1 METRTKSEENKH
13 VQVEA
18 CRIYSCSKTTARG
31 ATETPVFE

>member
-1 METRTKSEENKH
+1 MKTRTKNEGNKH